1 MGTYHRDC
9 QAPIKHCT
17 KHMTGIKK
25 GVRAD
30 NHGYQNIKDVISVNK
45 SQITNFFEKKL
56 EKTN

>member
-1 MGTYHRDC
+1 
-9 QAPIKHCT
+9 
-17 KHMTGIKK
+17 MTGIKK